1 MKHMKQQRT
10 QEEKENVGLD
20 DVRWQLMV
28 PGAFVRPPI
37 SRFPPSPSFLYAFL
51 KAKSFDLVGRIAT
64 VITSKPTF
72 LTSAKFKQNNS
83 QLVPT
88 AKALHRAMYEAVAR
102 GDKLALKKVCGE
114 HLASRFAKAID
125 ARPAGRRYG
134 WELVKY
140 NSTMF
145 WPRVLDNKII
155 QMGADKKMGVTR
167 PPVIRQVVVGI
178 QSRQRRWEVEN
189 VKGKDRVVEGSE
201 KEQDVTEYV
210 VLNCAMDRDTWTQGD
225 WRIIGTTSETT
236 PEKWKET
243 QRLLQDIE
251 SLS

>member
-1 MKHMKQQRT
+1 
-10 QEEKENVGLD
+10 
-20 DVRWQLMV
+20 
-28 PGAFVRPPI
+28 
-37 SRFPPSPSFLYAFL
+37 
-51 KAKSFDLVGRIAT
+51 
-64 VITSKPTF
+64 
-72 LTSAKFKQNNS
+72 
-83 QLVPT
+83 
-88 AKALHRAMYEAVAR
+88 MYEAVAR

-114 HLASRFAKAID
+114 HLASRFSKAID

-140 NSTMF
+140 NSALF

-178 QSRQRRWEVEN
+178 MSRQRRWEVES

-210 VLNCAMDRDTWTQGD
+210 VLNCAMDRDTWIQGD

-236 PEKWKET
+236 PEKWREA
-243 QRLLQDIE
+243 QQLLQDIE